1 MTYTH
6 SQVNDWLADAV
17 FKVSAIDSAT
27 HWVSIGNGWWNIKDA
42 DGKLIGWVEA
52 NICCVN
58 GVVVFKYRKDRTYFS
73 ITTIP
78 SVAVNAM
85 DLSDPD
91 EFQKLVDFDAAITA
105 AYVIS

>member
-6 SQVNDWLADAV
+6 SQVNGWLADAV
-17 FKVSAIDSAT
+17 TKVSAIDSAT
-27 HWVSIGNGWWNIKDA
+27 NWVSIGNGWWNIKDA

-52 NICCVN
+52 NICCVG

-73 ITTIP
+73 IATIP
-78 SVAVNAM
+78 SVVVNAQ

-105 AYVIS
+105 AYGIS